1 MAGKGVHLYKSDY
14 EVLKT
19 IGISDREEFGIIKA
33 LCEYAQNGAIPEKF
47 SSDNAQVAFH
57 FMKTHHD
64 QKTSKIMSKSNETT
78 KRNSFVFHPD
88 FYEVIKALPNNTQQL
103 QLYEAIADYALNFIV
118 PNLTGAV
125 QESFQRIKPMLD
137 QDIEKWKKQN
147 ERKTRKYGKTNK

>member
-1 MAGKGVHLYKSDY
+1 
-14 EVLKT
+14 
-19 IGISDREEFGIIKA
+19 
-33 LCEYAQNGAIPEKF
+33 
-47 SSDNAQVAFH
+47 
-57 FMKTHHD
+57 
-64 QKTSKIMSKSNETT
+64 MSKSNETT

-103 QLYEAIADYALNFIV
+103 QLYEAIADYALDFIV